1 MPLKQVPEQAAIIE
15 ENVSEY
21 GIKIKNY
28 EAAVIFEHNLGVR
41 DFIDSTRAMLANS
54 LLLSF
59 LWRMV
64 WK

>member
-1 MPLKQVPEQAAIIE
+1 M
-15 ENVSEY
+15 SEY